1 MPETPQPL
9 SPAPLLSEP
18 AHRNILHRLPL
29 WYIIPFI
36 LLIIFLIPA
45 LIITILL
52 YQPITK
58 PSLSTKL
65 PSSTPLL
72 TSDPT
77 TNWITYTNQ
86 ENELQFKYPPD
97 WIYSEKS
104 EQRDVPYQL
113 NTKKIYFKPSSDK
126 SKDELGAFSIWLYE
140 IPNELSLAEFIKTF
154 ICYPHPEVT
163 RCVTV
168 EKAIDFTAVHKIAAQ
183 KITYHPQIS
192 FSESTIFKK
201 GGLIIEMVI
210 DFELPY
216 SQEATTEDKRNTFD
230 LILSTFRFMDHPQDL
245 TIRGVIR
252 TSGLTDEEKK
262 QLKLQYS
269 QYQIT
274 DFKTGEN
281 EINGYFIESDQF
293 SLDTYQGKCVQMDG
307 AIQSG
312 WEQIIADNF
321 TFNNK
326 YTYHRSVIVPGTI
339 N

>member
-77 TNWITYTNQ
+77 TNLITYTNQ

-230 LILSTFRFMDHPQDL
+230 LILSTFRFLDESTDSSSNQDQ
-245 TIRGVIR
+245 IKKCQPV
-252 TSGLTDEEKK
+252 TDPCNPNGCD
-262 QLKLQYS
+262 
-269 QYQIT
+269 YQPDKCT
-274 DFKTGEN
+274 DRCNLIPAAGP
-281 EINGYFIESDQF
+281 
-293 SLDTYQGKCVQMDG
+293 C
-307 AIQSG
+307 
-312 WEQIIADNF
+312 
-321 TFNNK
+321 
-326 YTYHRSVIVPGTI
+326 
-339 N
+339 